1 MLQFVISKLAPPRD
15 DFFFGGGGD
24 HQMALKRVVV
34 DSDRD
39 RSGGAREK

>member
-15 DFFFGGGGD
+15 VFFGGGGD

-34 DSDRD
+34 DSDRN